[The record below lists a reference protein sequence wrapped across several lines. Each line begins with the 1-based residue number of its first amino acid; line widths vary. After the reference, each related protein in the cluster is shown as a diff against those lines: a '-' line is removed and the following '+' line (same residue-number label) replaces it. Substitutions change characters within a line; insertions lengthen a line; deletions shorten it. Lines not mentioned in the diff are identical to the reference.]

1 MAASGNIC
9 AATPCPPP
17 ASPPA
22 CPIDDS
28 LPFPRRRQTRLVPSS
43 PAALPWSPHCHGHGH
58 GHCHCHCRYH
68 DHYRVH
74 YTPTTRPLHA
84 HHRRH
89 YTRPPPISCSPHA
102 SASVRR
108 ASLGPV
114 PARPPGDRPQGVCE
128 NLFVR
133 LFLPGSASWFEAGGH
148 VHTHYPRRLQN
159 LLCRSLLTDA
169 HALAHALALA
179 LARPRPPPWPAGATR
194 MHVVILFSSS
204 LPRRVSS
211 RRLQTLGPRCAVEA
225 ASFGPSV
232 ALCKLP
238 PAHGL
243 AQTRSSQHALRSPLP
258 WPPPHVRNGN
268 LEPYHYR

>member
-1 MAASGNIC
+1 M
-9 AATPCPPP
+9 
-17 ASPPA
+17 
-22 CPIDDS
+22 
-28 LPFPRRRQTRLVPSS
+28 
-43 PAALPWSPHCHGHGH
+43 PAARFPAGLP
-58 GHCHCHCRYH
+58 
-68 DHYRVH
+68 YRRLATIPSTPPDTSRSVFPGRLALEPTLPRPRPRPLPLPLPLPRPLPRPLHAH
-74 YTPTTRPLHA
+74 YTPTTRPPPPPLHA
-84 HHRRH
+84 PAAHQLQP
-89 YTRPPPISCSPHA
+89 TRECQRSQSVSWACACAPARGPPARGVRKFVCSPLPAWLGLMVRGWRPCAHTLPTPPPKS
-102 SASVRR
+102 SV
-108 ASLGPV
+108 S
-114 PARPPGDRPQGVCE
+114 
-128 NLFVR
+128 
-133 LFLPGSASWFEAGGH
+133 FLADG
-148 VHTHYPRRLQN
+148 
-159 LLCRSLLTDA
+159 
-169 HALAHALALA
+169 
-179 LARPRPPPWPAGATR
+179 RPRPRPRPRPRSRSPSPPPWPAGATR

>member
-179 LARPRPPPWPAGATR
+179 LARPRPPLGRQGPLACMSLYYFLLRCLVASHLVACKHWAP
-194 MHVVILFSSS
+194 VVL
-204 LPRRVSS
+204 S
-211 RRLQTLGPRCAVEA
+211 RQLLLGPAWRFANYR
-225 ASFGPSV
+225 
-232 ALCKLP
+232 LP
-238 PAHGL
+238 MD
-243 AQTRSSQHALRSPLP
+243 
-258 WPPPHVRNGN
+258 
-268 LEPYHYR
+268 